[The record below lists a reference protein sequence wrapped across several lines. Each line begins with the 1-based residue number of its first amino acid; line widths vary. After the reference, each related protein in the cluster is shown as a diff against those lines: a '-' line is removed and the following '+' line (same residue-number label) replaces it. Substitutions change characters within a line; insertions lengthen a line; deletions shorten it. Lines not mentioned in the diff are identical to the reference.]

1 MELFVRS
8 VYFSSAVALGYLFL
22 LYRSNPLRRLP
33 ATTVTV
39 CFVVGMV
46 GVIPVEFIH
55 LVVPL
60 PTSGGVTTAFI
71 TAGVVEEGVKF
82 VLMWFTIRR
91 LSFPDLAEPIDV
103 AIYFGALGLGF
114 GVYEDFWYVF
124 SSAYPAWSAGNIA
137 EFHTV
142 FTGMI
147 LTRALPGHILFD
159 ALAGFFIGYAWFSHK
174 RRRTWW
180 MLAAV
185 VIAVGTHGVYDL
197 VARYGGMIPLITY
210 ILFLIGVFIYLR
222 TWALAQ
228 SPFRAVIELIAG
240 DRMTWPYPRSPVD
253 YLFADGFAWPGKPH
267 GGMFQLFPVVFSLL
281 VLYPLLFGAVYVI
294 NSGLAL
300 VLR

>member
-1 MELFVRS
+1 MRS
-8 VYFSSAVALGYLFL
+8 IYFSSAVALGYLFL

-39 CFVVGMV
+39 CFVVGML
-46 GVIPVEFIH
+46 GVIPVEFIR
-55 LVVPL
+55 LLVPL
-60 PTSGGVTTAFI
+60 PTSGGPVTAFV
-71 TAGVVEEGVKF
+71 TAGLVEEGVKF
-82 VLMWFTIRR
+82 TLMWGLIRR
-91 LSFPDLAEPIDV
+91 FAFPDLAEPIDV

-124 SSAYPAWSAGNIA
+124 SSAYPAWSAGNVA

-142 FTGMI
+142 FAGMI
-147 LTRALPGHILFD
+147 LARALPGHILFD
-159 ALAGFFIGYAWFSHK
+159 ALAGFLIGWAWFSPG
-174 RRRTWW
+174 RRRMWW
-180 MLAAV
+180 TLAAV

-210 ILFLIGVFIYLR
+210 ILFLIGIFIYLR
-222 TWALAQ
+222 AWALTQ

-240 DRMTWPYPRSPVD
+240 ERTIWPYSRSPVD

-281 VLYPLLFGAVYVI
+281 ILYPLLFGVVYLI